1 MNVLSHIPVDM
12 KTEVFD
18 TLLFAQGVRIERIL
32 SKGHTSPEFGWY
44 DQASNE
50 WVLVI
55 QGGGVIAFADGREV
69 VLKAGDYYHIPAHV
83 RHKVIWTDPDDVTI
97 WLAVFYDSV

>member
-32 SKGHTSPEFGWY
+32 SKGHTSRVITIIFPPMFDIRWY
-44 DQASNE
+44 GQILMM
-50 WVLVI
+50 W
-55 QGGGVIAFADGREV
+55 QYG
-69 VLKAGDYYHIPAHV
+69 
-83 RHKVIWTDPDDVTI
+83 
-97 WLAVFYDSV
+97 